1 MARIDFLLLL
11 HLEKHPDQGNLH
23 SGDPGF
29 VISRNPDSVR
39 APDIALVKPGD
50 ASFAPDRGYFV
61 GVPSLAVE
69 ILSPNDA
76 AGDVLEKIDDWLNA
90 GTSEVWI
97 VDPKRKS
104 IAVRRAN
111 EPERVLKGKVELSCE
126 SLLPGFRVAVAEIFR

>member
-1 MARIDFLLLL
+1 MPR
-11 HLEKHPDQGNLH
+11 H
-23 SGDPGF
+23 GD
-29 VISRNPDSVR
+29 SRS
-39 APDIALVKPGD
+39 KTT
-50 ASFAPDRGYFV
+50 
-61 GVPSLAVE
+61 
-69 ILSPNDA
+69 LSTI
-76 AGDVLEKIDDWLNA
+76 VLEKIDDWLNA